1 MFIEL
6 NNVDEFLEEK
16 ILSFLAYSY
25 VTIQSFDKAIEL
37 YNYKHKKMLLTAI
50 EKYNLNMS
58 LTIFCFRQKKL
69 KEVQSALGNV
79 SNILPGRIDTE
90 IYQIL
95 L

>member
-69 KEVQSALGNV
+69 KEVQSALENV